1 MIIKNSEFYA
11 AFGTEKQ
18 LPRRAKP
25 EIVFSGRS
33 NVGKSSLI
41 NKICNR
47 KSLARTSSA
56 PGKTATINFYRVND
70 FYFVDLPGYG
80 YAKISNRER
89 ARWDRLING
98 YFKNDRDLRLVV
110 QLLDCR
116 IDPTKDDLTMLD
128 YLTQMNIP
136 FIIALTKSDKLNK
149 TEQSQAVE
157 KFKELCGEYS
167 FDDIVLTSTLK
178 GTGIE
183 EIKAIIERYLG

>member
-1 MIIKNSEFYA
+1 MIIKNSEFHA
-11 AFGTEKQ
+11 AYGTEKQ
-18 LPRRAKP
+18 LPKGSKP
-25 EIVFSGRS
+25 EVVFSGRS

-89 ARWDRLING
+89 ARWDKLING
-98 YFKNDRDLRLVV
+98 YFKSNRDLRLVV

-128 YLTQMNIP
+128 YLTQMEIP
-136 FIIALTKSDKLNK
+136 FIIALTKGDKLNK
-149 TEQSQAVE
+149 TEQSRAVE
-157 KFKELCGEYS
+157 KYRELCAGFSYDE
-167 FDDIVLTSTLK
+167 IILTSTLK

-183 EIKAIIERYLG
+183 ELNNTIERYLG